1 MKVGSLMRFKV
12 AFKVVE
18 INKVFK
24 VDLLQ
29 SIVVWPPFFEVRPPT
44 DDTFY
49 EGSGTEPISDLSK
62 QYKNKS
68 ARKFIIEKFY
78 WNISTVG
85 KFRVFFFCIWVVTTR
100 HFKCL
105 VPFHLIKTLFD

>member
-1 MKVGSLMRFKV
+1 MKGGSLMRFKV

-18 INKVFK
+18 INKAFK

-29 SIVVWPPFFEVRPPT
+29 SKVVWPPFFEVRPPI

-68 ARKFIIEKFY
+68 SRNWKRTILYTSFLVELSLKSEKTGV
-78 WNISTVG
+78 SLM
-85 KFRVFFFCIWVVTTR
+85 VV
-100 HFKCL
+100 KL
-105 VPFHLIKTLFD
+105 MSN